1 MYHKNSSDE
10 KKNSSDI
17 ISEDENIL
25 GAVGMRPH
33 KMEET

>member
-10 KKNSSDI
+10 KKNSSDV
-17 ISEDENIL
+17 ISEDENIP
-25 GAVGMRPH
+25 GAVGMGLH